1 MEPVKIRQ
9 MGEGDFATI
18 YLGKWQ
24 GGDVAIKVIDP
35 RKKANAGRNLESD
48 FQSEVKAL
56 KAIDH
61 PNCLKLLTTGRLTIV
76 TDIAAGV
83 PLSDVLY
90 KQMRKL
96 PEPRAFAQK
105 LAAAVAHLH
114 SCTPPIVHRDLKPE
128 NIIVDLAS
136 VSLKLID
143 FGMAQCVG
151 APRISNTFD
160 GSPLYGAPEAL
171 SGAPPSLASEV
182 WSLACVVV
190 EMHSAGRPFS
200 KQGIRNLQD
209 LQQKAR
215 AGVPPWS
222 QLPPIARPD
231 LIQRAFS
238 LTPSHR
244 PAAAE
249 IASAQK

>member
-1 MEPVKIRQ
+1 MPSGQSQVVKAQTEPADSRAMEPVKIRQ

-143 FGMAQCVG
+143 FGMHNVWVHHAFPTHSTGRLCTEHPKLS
-151 APRISNTFD
+151 AERRLHSPPRFGPWPVWWWKCIVLD
-160 GSPLYGAPEAL
+160 G
-171 SGAPPSLASEV
+171 PSRS
-182 WSLACVVV
+182 
-190 EMHSAGRPFS
+190 
-200 KQGIRNLQD
+200 
-209 LQQKAR
+209 
-215 AGVPPWS
+215 
-222 QLPPIARPD
+222 
-231 LIQRAFS
+231 RAFATCRICNRKHV
-238 LTPSHR
+238 LVCRRGPSFR
-244 PAAAE
+244 P
-249 IASAQK
+249 SRGRT